1 MISFLSFCLR
11 FVLSK
16 VSTRKR
22 HLIKVLLGNM
32 IHGIIALCL
41 DFLVLCLEWLG
52 QGICKHQS
60 GWVGGNGH
68 STS

>member
-52 QGICKHQS
+52 QGKYL
-60 GWVGGNGH
+60 
-68 STS
+68 